1 MREIA
6 RRLGRPAST
15 VSREL
20 VRNGCAASARRP
32 RAYRACARRREL
44 CRRRGRLVDPALHDL
59 VTSLV
64 VGRRWPPEQVAGRI
78 ALERGAAA
86 VSTSTIRRAI
96 RRGELDIPELRRRRS
111 GDRRGDIPAP
121 YELAERPPEAAV
133 CSVK

>member
-20 VRNGCAASARRP
+20 VRNGCAASARLP
-32 RAYRACARRREL
+32 RAYACRREL

-64 VGRRWPPEQVAGRI
+64 VGRRWSPEQVTGRI
-78 ALERGAAA
+78 ALEQGAAA

-96 RRGELDIPELRRRRS
+96 RRGDLDTPELRRRHS

-121 YELAERPPEAAV
+121 HELAERPPEAAV
-133 CSVK
+133 YSVK